1 MKRKLA
7 FWSLFFAMIFCLTNA
22 PSAEEQGDITINSR
36 SEKRQAI
43 EPMGTEAHYNTFY
56 GTGAGHK
63 ILSDPSSTGES
74 NTFIGSQAGYGNADG
89 WANTFVGRNAGY
101 SDKATGNTFIGYYS
115 GFQNTTGEYN
125 TFIGHKAGQNNK
137 VGSNSTFIGNNAGIE
152 NTAKENTFIGA
163 FAGSSNTT
171 GEYNTF
177 IGRSAG
183 QSNKTGSNNLFIGE
197 TAGFDSNHSS
207 YNLYIGTS
215 AGCKDGGEN
224 TIIGH
229 YAGALNGFGEGNVFL
244 GYSAG
249 RKSSGSSKLYID
261 NSDTETP
268 LIWGDFEANNV
279 VIYGGFRAIASYSS
293 SDRRWKKNIESLES
307 SLDKVSNLQ
316 GVSYEWKTDEYPD
329 FGLMEGKQIGLVAQ
343 DVEQVLP
350 ELVSEGKDGYKAVS
364 YTKLTAVLVE
374 AVKELKSE
382 NQSQKK
388 LIEEQRNQ
396 FTKQL
401 GKQQAEIEELRS
413 MIKELKS

>member
-1 MKRKLA
+1 MSWQCCLLISRNIISNKALKIEGAKMKMRIMFYLVLVA
-7 FWSLFFAMIFCLTNA
+7 LFVFSENSFAI
-22 PSAEEQGDITINSR
+22 D
-36 SEKRQAI
+36 
-43 EPMGTEAHYNTFY
+43 EPMDTMAEPSKIDAPKKNDEIISPNGTEDLYNTFY
-56 GTGAGHK
+56 G
-63 ILSDPSSTGES
+63 LS
-74 NTFIGSQAGYGNADG
+74 
-89 WANTFVGRNAGY
+89 
-101 SDKATGNTFIGYYS
+101 
-115 GFQNTTGEYN
+115 
-125 TFIGHKAGQNNK
+125 
-137 VGSNSTFIGNNAGIE
+137 AGI
-152 NTAKENTFIGA
+152 
-163 FAGSSNTT
+163 SNTT
-171 GEYNTF
+171 GFANSFFGVAAGSHNTQGSSNSF
-177 IGRSAG
+177 FGRSAG
-183 QSNKTGSNNLFIGE
+183 QNNITGFSNSFFGTHAGAINTTGSYNSFFGRDAGINNTTGGQNSFFGQAAGHNNTDGNMNSFFGRYAGFNNKAGNRNTFIGWN
-197 TAGFDSNHSS
+197 TGFANES
-207 YNLYIGTS
+207 
-215 AGCKDGGEN
+215 
-224 TIIGH
+224 
-229 YAGALNGFGEGNVFL
+229 GEGNVFL
-244 GYSAG
+244 GSNAG
-249 RKSSGSSKLYID
+249 FTEKGSNKLYID
-261 NSDTETP
+261 NLSTSTP

-316 GVSYEWKTDEYPD
+316 GVSYEWKTDEYHD